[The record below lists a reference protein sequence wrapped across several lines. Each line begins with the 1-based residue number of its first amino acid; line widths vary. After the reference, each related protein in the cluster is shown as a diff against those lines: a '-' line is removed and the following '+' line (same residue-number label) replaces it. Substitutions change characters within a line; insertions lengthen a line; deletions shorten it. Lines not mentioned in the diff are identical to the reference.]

1 MRDFRLPRFHKWN
14 LAMTKSA
21 SKILYCRL
29 LHSANTPFIMTQ

>member
-1 MRDFRLPRFHKWN
+1 MLHYRLPRFHKWN
-14 LAMTKSA
+14 LAMTQSA